1 MKLAKT
7 LSKGGFTLMEVLIVI
22 AILAFLAAGVWEA
35 KSLIEGR
42 QLRSTAQTQI
52 AQLETAMNA
61 YRADNGDVCPYGRGD
76 EWSSHVL
83 YSALTCDDDNNG
95 EPDKDK
101 SSGITR
107 MPYCETIVIVD
118 TKSGE
123 QMEGIPAVKVRIN
136 AKADGT
142 RKKGKFYLLID
153 PWGKPYRYR
162 LGCEMGDERGR
173 VGRGINPDF
182 DIFSLGPDGLGNGL
196 TNDNENEDNISN
208 IRSWK

>member
-1 MKLAKT
+1 MKAVRRHQLR
-7 LSKGGFTLMEVLIVI
+7 GFTLMEILIVI

-35 KSLIEGR
+35 KALIEGR
-42 QLRSTAQTQI
+42 QLRSTAQSQI
-52 AQLETAMNA
+52 SLLETAMNN

-83 YSALTCDDDNNG
+83 YKALSCDDNNDG
-95 EPDKDK
+95 EPDKEK
-101 SSGITR
+101 GVTR
-107 MPYCETIVIVD
+107 MPYCETFAIITN
-118 TKSGE
+118 TKDKERE
-123 QMEGIPAVKVRIN
+123 QGIPVVKVRLTAN
-136 AKADGT
+136 VNGQ
-142 RKKGKFYLLID
+142 RRKGKFHVIID

-162 LGCEMGDERGR
+162 LGCEMADERGR

-196 TNDNENEDNISN
+196 TNDGENEDNISN

>member
-1 MKLAKT
+1 MKIANSPGK
-7 LSKGGFTLMEVLIVI
+7 SGFTLMEILIVI

-35 KSLIEGR
+35 KGLIEGR

-52 AQLETAMNA
+52 AQMETGLNA
-61 YRADNGDVCPYGRGD
+61 YRADNGDVCPYARGD

-83 YSALTCDDDNNG
+83 YEALYCDEDNDG
-95 EPDKDK
+95 EPDKEK
-101 SSGITR
+101 GTGVTR
-107 MPYCETIVIVD
+107 MPYCETLVIVD

-123 QMEGIPAVKVRIN
+123 QLEGIPVVKKRIS
-136 AKADGT
+136 AKADGA
-142 RKKGKFYLLID
+142 RIRGKYYLIFD

-162 LGCEMGDERGR
+162 LGCELADEKGR

>member
-1 MKLAKT
+1 MKLATKPN
-7 LSKGGFTLMEVLIVI
+7 KGGFTLMEILIVI

-52 AQLETAMNA
+52 AQMETAMNA
-61 YRADNGDVCPYGRGD
+61 YRADNGDVCPYARGD
-76 EWSSHVL
+76 EWSSHIL
-83 YSALTCDDDNNG
+83 YEALSCDEDNDG

-101 SSGITR
+101 STGITR
-107 MPYCETIVIVD
+107 MPYCETLVVVD

-123 QMEGIPAVKVRIN
+123 QMEGIPVVKVRIS
-136 AKADGT
+136 AKSESG
-142 RKKGKFYLLID
+142 RVRGKYYLIFD

-162 LGCEMGDERGR
+162 LGCELADEKGR

-182 DIFSLGPDGLGNGL
+182 DIFSLGADGLGNGL
-196 TNDNENEDNISN
+196 TNANENEDNISN

>member
-1 MKLAKT
+1 MKLAKPY
-7 LSKGGFTLMEVLIVI
+7 SKSGFTLMEILIVI

-83 YSALTCDDDNNG
+83 YEALSCDEDNDG
-95 EPDKDK
+95 EPDKEK
-101 SSGITR
+101 GSGVTR
-107 MPYCETIVIVD
+107 MPYCETLVIVD

-123 QMEGIPAVKVRIN
+123 QMEGIPVVKKRVTS
-136 AKADGT
+136 KADGK
-142 RKKGKFYLLID
+142 RIKGKYYLIFD

-162 LGCEMGDERGR
+162 LGCEMSDDKGR
-173 VGRGINPDF
+173 VGSGINPDF
-182 DIFSLGPDGLGNGL
+182 DIFSLGADGLGNGL